1 MSILIEPP
9 RSRAHQP
16 RPQVDH
22 FDHQNE
28 DTFRQLYYVNDTFWN
43 PSLPG
48 PVFLDIGGEGPLS
61 PLDVS
66 YFQEANYAQRF
77 GALLV
82 CTSIA
87 LT

>member
-1 MSILIEPP
+1 M
-9 RSRAHQP
+9 
-16 RPQVDH
+16 
-22 FDHQNE
+22 
-28 DTFRQLYYVNDTFWN
+28 NDTWWN

-48 PVFLDIGGEGPLS
+48 PVFLSIGGEGPLS

-82 CTSIA
+82 CA
-87 LT
+87 LRIFA